1 MHGCCCPPYTCY
13 VIVALPVDGLAV
25 AVDSGAMIAAGT
37 DEFLE
42 EDDMAANAKAGTPTW
57 QLDPTHSS
65 VEFAVK
71 HMMMTTVRGR
81 FKDVKA
87 TLTGDRDHPE
97 EAGVEATIDVASID
111 TGVADRDA
119 HLRSADFFDAEN
131 SPQITFRARQVE
143 SPPTKEGDRFR
154 VIGDLTIRDSPMEV
168 ALDCEYQGRG
178 TDPWGKTRAGFS
190 FRTEIDRRE
199 WGLKWNQALETGG
212 VLVANKVK
220 IEGEVQ
226 FVRQDG

>member
-1 MHGCCCPPYTCY
+1 MTATDT
-13 VIVALPVDGLAV
+13 VET
-25 AVDSGAMIAAGT
+25 GT
-37 DEFLE
+37 
-42 EDDMAANAKAGTPTW
+42 TTW
-57 QLDPTHSS
+57 ELDPTHSS

-81 FKDVKA
+81 FKDLKA
-87 TLTGDRDHPE
+87 TLSGDRDHPE
-97 EAGVEATIDVASID
+97 KAGVEATIDVASID

-119 HLRSADFFDAEN
+119 HLRGPEFFDAEKH
-131 SPQITFRARQVE
+131 PAIIFKARRFE
-143 SPPTKEGDRFR
+143 GKPPKAEGDRFQ
-154 VIGDLTIRDSPMEV
+154 VVGDLVMRDSPMEV
-168 ALDCEYQGRG
+168 VLDCEYLGRG

-212 VLVANKVK
+212 VLVANKVRV
-220 IEGEVQ
+220 EGEVQ